1 MLGIA
6 LYEHEVNN
14 LCICIITDA
23 ESIKTFCEMISI
35 PCVYIPKLRSDQN
48 VFSLIRNRNEIRN
61 IIANTVI
68 KTLHFSHTQ
77 FSLSLFLIISIL
89 YESALTNIHFHNFE
103 VKYPKMKFA
112 LNKVNLHSLR
122 MLWYKFKVNLIC
134 GLNLEIRTTGRKSY
148 CLAIHEV
155 NIHEKSK
162 VILYEQNDLYSK
174 HFQLYRCHNLLNVNC
189 EKIFLGISSDIF
201 SKQKKYEYLK
211 LINFFHE
218 NGFFIKN
225 HPKFKNDTIFPA
237 DKILD
242 SIIPAEYFF
251 KYAKIII
258 GYNSASLITACM
270 FEDIKVIS
278 LIKILKNP
286 LEQFDLDT
294 IEKMKIES
302 DFRILF
308 PEDFSTLKLLI
319 NI

>member
-6 LYEHEVNN
+6 LYEHEVNH

-35 PCVYIPKLRSDQN
+35 PCIYIPKLRSDQN
-48 VFSLIRNRNEIRN
+48 IFSLIRNRNEIRN
-61 IIANTVI
+61 IITNSTI

-77 FSLSLFLIISIL
+77 FSLTLFLIISIL
-89 YESALTNIHFHNFE
+89 YESTLANIHFHNFE

-122 MLWYKFKVNLIC
+122 MVWYKFKVNLTC

-148 CLAIHEV
+148 CLAIPERK
-155 NIHEKSK
+155 IHEKSK
-162 VILYEQNDLYSK
+162 VILYDQNDLYSK
-174 HFQLYRCHNLLNVNC
+174 HFQLYKSHNLFNVQV
-189 EKIFLGISSDIF
+189 EKIFLGLTLDMFSD
-201 SKQKKYEYLK
+201 QKKNVYKK
-211 LINFFHE
+211 LMSFFIE

-225 HPKFKNDTIFPA
+225 HPKFKNDDFFPA
-237 DKILD
+237 NKILD
-242 SIIPAEYFF
+242 SVIPAEYFF
-251 KYAKIII
+251 RNAKVII

-308 PEDFSTLKLLI
+308 PEDFLTLELHL
-319 NI
+319 NN

>member
-23 ESIKTFCEMISI
+23 ESIKTFCEVISI
-35 PCVYIPKLRSDQN
+35 QCIYIPKLRSDQN
-48 VFSLIRNRNEIRN
+48 IFSLIGNRNEIRN
-61 IIANTVI
+61 IITNSTI

-77 FSLSLFLIISIL
+77 FSLTLFLIISIL
-89 YESALTNIHFHNFE
+89 YESTLANIHFHNFE

-122 MLWYKFKVNLIC
+122 MVWYKFKVNLTC

-148 CLAIHEV
+148 CLGIPEGK
-155 NIHEKSK
+155 IYEKSK

-174 HFQLYRCHNLLNVNC
+174 HFQLYKSHSLFNVQV

-201 SKQKKYEYLK
+201 SKEKKYEYRK
-211 LINFFHE
+211 LTNLFRE

-225 HPKFKNDTIFPA
+225 HPKFKSDNIFPA
-237 DKILD
+237 EKILD
-242 SIIPAEYFF
+242 SNIPAEYFF
-251 KYAKIII
+251 RYAKIII

-278 LIKILKNP
+278 LIKMLKDS

-302 DFRILF
+302 EFRILF
-308 PEDFSTLKLLI
+308 PEDFSTLKLHL

>member
-35 PCVYIPKLRSDQN
+35 PCIYIHKLRSDQN
-48 VFSLIRNRNEIRN
+48 VISLIRNRNEIKKL
-61 IIANTVI
+61 IATKTI
-68 KTLHFSHTQ
+68 KNLHFSHTQ
-77 FSLSLFLIISIL
+77 FSLTLFLIISIL
-89 YESALTNIHFHNFE
+89 HESTLANIHFHNFE

-112 LNKVNLHSLR
+112 LNKVNLYTIR
-122 MLWYKFKVNLIC
+122 MVWYKFKVNLIC

-148 CLAIHEV
+148 CLAIPEGK
-155 NIHEKSK
+155 IHEKSK

-174 HFQLYRCHNLLNVNC
+174 HFQLYKSHNLFNVNC

-201 SKQKKYEYLK
+201 SNQKQHEYRR
-211 LINFFHE
+211 LINFFRE

-225 HPKFKNDTIFPA
+225 HPKFKNDNFFPS

-242 SIIPAEYFF
+242 SIIPVEYFF

-294 IEKMKIES
+294 IEKLKIES

-308 PEDFSTLKLLI
+308 PEDFSTLELHL
-319 NI
+319 NN